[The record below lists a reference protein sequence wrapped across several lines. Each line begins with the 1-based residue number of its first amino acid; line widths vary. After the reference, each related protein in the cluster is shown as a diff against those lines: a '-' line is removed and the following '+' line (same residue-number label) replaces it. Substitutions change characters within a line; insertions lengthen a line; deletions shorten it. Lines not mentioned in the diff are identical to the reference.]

1 MARDHIAGEGTTAA
15 EATRGAAA
23 AKAQTEAR
31 RGGFKTFSSL
41 QNNRDYRF
49 LFTGNLFSNCAQWLQ
64 FITVGWLALDISGS
78 ALHSILTVAVRA
90 TPTLLLGPWAGVL
103 ADRWDRRKLA
113 MALQVVIAA
122 FTLAFAI
129 LVARGQVD
137 NIWYLYVFMVLSGI
151 GFTLKQPVRQALV
164 ANTVRRADMANA
176 LALNAMGVTSMRLV
190 GAALGGILIETVDFQ
205 WNFFVEGSLYLVMV
219 LLLIPMRTPYQE
231 TSPSD
236 AGRIRRASPLSN
248 VVEGLAYMLKN
259 RVMLRLLVINFVR
272 TGVFMPLILL
282 LPAYTQQSLNAG
294 AGVGTAM
301 IFSMG
306 NGGVTATVIMSSWGF
321 FNRKG
326 ILCLITLLVGSLVVL
341 SLGLSH
347 WVWYSVP
354 IMALM
359 GLAQTT
365 FIVGNQTLIQMV
377 VPDTLRGRV
386 SSAWHYESG
395 LVPLFAALI
404 GVVAEFRNIGFAMT
418 LAGVIAVGL
427 SLWFL
432 TRFKDIRA
440 LD

>member
-1 MARDHIAGEGTTAA
+1 MAQGHMAREDTTAA
-15 EATRGAAA
+15 DPTTAAA
-23 AKAQTEAR
+23 APKVRTAAP
-31 RGGFKTFSSL
+31 RGGFRTFSSL

-64 FITVGWLALDISGS
+64 FITVGWMALDISGS

-113 MALQVVIAA
+113 MALQVLISAL
-122 FTLAFAI
+122 TLAFAV

-137 NIWYLYVFMVLSGI
+137 KIWHLYAFMVLSGI

-176 LALNAMGVTSMRLV
+176 LALNAMAVTSMRLV

-219 LLLIPMRTPYQE
+219 LLLIPMRAPYQE
-231 TSPSD
+231 
-236 AGRIRRASPLSN
+236 AGTARRASPLSN
-248 VVEGLAYMLKN
+248 VVEGLSYMLKN
-259 RVMLRLLVINFVR
+259 RVMLRLLVINLVR
-272 TGVFMPLILL
+272 AGVFMPLILL

-294 AGVGTAM
+294 AAVGTAM

-306 NGGVTATVIMSSWGF
+306 IGGVIATVIMSSWGF

-326 ILCLITLLVGSLVVL
+326 LLCLITLLVGSVVVL

-354 IMALM
+354 IMAVM

-377 VPDTLRGRV
+377 VPDALRGRV
-386 SSAWHYESG
+386 SSVWHYESG
-395 LVPLFAALI
+395 LVPLFAGLI
-404 GVVAEFRNIGFAMT
+404 GVVAEFRDIAFAMI
-418 LAGVIAVGL
+418 LAGAIAVGL
-427 SLWFL
+427 SLWFMA
-432 TRFKDIRA
+432 RFKDIRA

>member
-1 MARDHIAGEGTTAA
+1 MAQNPIARDGTTAT
-15 EATRGAAA
+15 EPTEGAATP
-23 AKAQTEAR
+23 KARATP

-64 FITVGWLALDISGS
+64 FITVGWMALDISGS

-90 TPTLLLGPWAGVL
+90 TPTLILGPWAGVL

-113 MALQVVIAA
+113 MALQVLISAL
-122 FTLAFAI
+122 TLAFAV

-137 NIWYLYVFMVLSGI
+137 SIWHLYVFMVLSGI

-164 ANTVRRADMANA
+164 ANTVRRTDMANA
-176 LALNAMGVTSMRLV
+176 LALNAMAVTSMRLV

-219 LLLIPMRTPYQE
+219 LLLIPMRAPYQE
-231 TSPSD
+231 
-236 AGRIRRASPLSN
+236 AGTARRASPLSN
-248 VVEGLAYMLKN
+248 VVEGLSYMLKN
-259 RVMLRLLVINFVR
+259 RVMLRLLVINLVR
-272 TGVFMPLILL
+272 AGVFMPLVLL
-282 LPAYTQQSLNAG
+282 LPAYTQNSLNAG
-294 AGVGTAM
+294 AAVGTAM

-306 NGGVTATVIMSSWGF
+306 IGGVIATVIMSSWGF

-326 ILCLITLLVGSLVVL
+326 LLCLITLLVGSVVVL

-354 IMALM
+354 IMAVM

-365 FIVGNQTLIQMV
+365 FIVGNQTLIQLV
-377 VPDTLRGRV
+377 VPDALRGRV
-386 SSAWHYESG
+386 SSVWHYESG
-395 LVPLFAALI
+395 LVPLFAGLI
-404 GVVAEFRNIGFAMT
+404 GVVAEFRDIAFAMT
-418 LAGVIAVGL
+418 LAGAIAVGL
-427 SLWFL
+427 SLWFMA
-432 TRFKDIRA
+432 RFKDIRA

>member
-1 MARDHIAGEGTTAA
+1 VPNQAR
-15 EATRGAAA
+15 AAA
-23 AKAQTEAR
+23 APEVRTAAP

-113 MALQVVIAA
+113 MACQVVMAS
-122 FTLAFAI
+122 FTLAFAV

-137 NIWYLYVFMVLSGI
+137 NIWYLYVFMALSGTAS
-151 GFTLKQPVRQALV
+151 TLKQPVRQALI

-176 LALNAMGVTSMRLV
+176 LALNAMAVTSMRLV
-190 GAALGGILIETVDFQ
+190 GAAIGGILIDTVGFQ
-205 WNFFVEGSLYLVMV
+205 WNFFVEGSLYLMMV
-219 LLLIPMRTPYQE
+219 FLLIPMRIPYQE
-231 TSPSD
+231 
-236 AGRIRRASPLSN
+236 AGTARRASPLSN
-248 VVEGLAYMLKN
+248 VVEGLSYMIKN
-259 RVMLRLLVINFVR
+259 RVMLQLLVINLVR
-272 TGVFMPLILL
+272 AGVFMPLVLL
-282 LPAYTQQSLNAG
+282 LPAYTQHSLNAG
-294 AGVGTAM
+294 AAVGTAM

-306 NGGVTATVIMSSWGF
+306 VGGLVATVIVSSWGF

-326 ILCLITLLVGSLVVL
+326 LLCLITLLVGSAVVL

-354 IMALM
+354 IMAVM

-365 FIVGNQTLIQMV
+365 FIVGNQTLIQLV
-377 VPDTLRGRV
+377 VPDALRGRV
-386 SSAWHYESG
+386 SSVWHYESG
-395 LVPLFAALI
+395 LVPIFAALI
-404 GVVAEFRNIGFAMT
+404 GVVAEFRDIAFAMT
-418 LAGVIAVGL
+418 LAGAIAVGL
-427 SLWFL
+427 SLWFMA
-432 TRFKDIRA
+432 RFKDIRA